1 MFSFLLNQ
9 REVSTQVPPGTSLVE
24 FLRLDRRLTG
34 TKVGCKEGDC
44 GACAVLVGEPVD
56 GTLRYRAMA
65 SCIMPLGNVEGRH
78 LVTVEGLNLQ
88 ELTPIQALFKEEGA
102 VQCGFCTSGFLV
114 ALAGFCLG
122 DKPVTYDNA
131 IAAVSGNICR
141 CTGYKAIERAIARI
155 VDGLTPLAQSDRMSW
170 LVDNKYLPRYFLEAA
185 ERVAALPA
193 SVAREPAPGQ
203 ETLMMGGGTDL
214 LVQEPFRV
222 EDAHLKQ
229 LVAYNPLKE
238 VKVENGY
245 CWIGGSATV
254 SDLRD
259 SPEVQA
265 LIPEI
270 GNYTKL
276 VSSTLIR
283 NMASV
288 AGNIANGSPIGDLSV
303 LLIALDATL
312 VMNRSGVCRE
322 LPLKEFFTGY
332 KQVNK
337 AEDELIEWICFKV
350 PQQGFCLNFEKVS
363 KRIHLDMATVNSAM
377 GFRLENGLIRD
388 ASFAV
393 GGLGATVRSMEETC
407 AFLEGKRICDET
419 FQAANAV
426 AQSEITPRSR
436 AEYKRLL
443 VRQMLYLHLSNPAPE
458 ALSLE
463 VLQ

>member
-1 MFSFLLNQ
+1 MLSFLLNQ
-9 REVSTQVPPGTSLVE
+9 REVTTQVPRGTSLVE

-44 GACAVLVGEPVD
+44 GACAVLVGEPVN

-88 ELTPIQALFKEEGA
+88 ELTPIQEIFKEEGA

-114 ALAGFCLG
+114 SLAGFCLG
-122 DKPVTYDNA
+122 DKPITYDNA

-155 VDGLTPLAQSDRMSW
+155 VEGLAPLERADRMSW
-170 LVDNKYLPRYFLEAA
+170 LVDNQYLPRYFLEANA
-185 ERVAALPA
+185 RVAALPKA
-193 SVAREPAPGQ
+193 APSEPAPGQ
-203 ETLMMGGGTDL
+203 ETLLMGGGTDL

-229 LVAYNPLKE
+229 LVDYNPFKE
-238 VKVENGY
+238 IRFENGL
-245 CWIGGSATV
+245 CWVGGAATV
-254 SDLRD
+254 TDLRD
-259 SPEVQA
+259 SPVVQE
-265 LIPEI
+265 LIPNI
-270 GNYTKL
+270 GTYTKL

-312 VMNRSGVCRE
+312 VMNRGGVCRE
-322 LPLKEFFTGY
+322 LPVKEFFTGY

-337 AEDELIEWICFKV
+337 ADDEVIEWICFKA
-350 PQQGFCLNFEKVS
+350 PSADFCLNFEKIS
-363 KRIHLDMATVNSAM
+363 KRVHLDMATVNSAM

-393 GGLGATVRSMEETC
+393 GGLGATVRSLDKTC
-407 AFLEGKRICDET
+407 AFLEGKPVSDET
-419 FQAANAV
+419 FRAANEV

-443 VRQMLYLHLSNPAPE
+443 VRQMLYLHLSNSSPE